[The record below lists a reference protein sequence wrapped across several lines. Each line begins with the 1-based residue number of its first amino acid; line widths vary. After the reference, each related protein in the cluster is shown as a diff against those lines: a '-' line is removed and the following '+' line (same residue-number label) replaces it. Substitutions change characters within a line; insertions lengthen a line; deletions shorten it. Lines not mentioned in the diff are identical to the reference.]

1 MNLRLTSTLLALGLV
16 IAGCSSSGD
25 SAGETET
32 TKTETTET
40 ETTEAADTAT
50 DDTEAATD
58 DTATDD
64 TEPAEET
71 EAPAEGAVAVGLK
84 EWALETETTVAAGSV
99 TFELTNNGSFP
110 HELAVA
116 KGGSYETLP
125 LLENGAVDEATL
137 GADFLGRSD
146 RVEPGATG
154 TVTFDLEAGTY
165 VFLCN
170 IAVGPNSH
178 AKAGQTLTVTV
189 E

>member
-1 MNLRLTSTLLALGLV
+1 MNLKITSTLLALGLV
-16 IAGCSSSGD
+16 IAGCSSSDD
-25 SAGETET
+25 SVGETET
-32 TKTETTET
+32 TL
-40 ETTEAADTAT
+40 AA
-50 DDTEAATD
+50 

-71 EAPAEGAVAVGLK
+71 EAGAEGAVAVGLK

-110 HELAVA
+110 HELAIA
-116 KGGSYETLP
+116 KGDSYETLP

-178 AKAGQTLTVTV
+178 AKAGQVLTVTV